1 MLSASQEIYSQRVRL
16 VFQNRGKLF
25 ESQYR
30 GWALRLLV
38 NIDRVTWW
46 PLVRFSESGVVQW
59 VARVVTALRAGREL
73 CHERQSPFLDFRF
86 HD

>member
-1 MLSASQEIYSQRVRL
+1 VVVQQELFMLSVSQEIYSQKVRL

-38 NIDRVTWW
+38 NIDRGFLGCAGMFLRL
-46 PLVRFSESGVVQW
+46 PDGHLERSLRFWLQEQIAAW
-59 VARVVTALRAGREL
+59 TL
-73 CHERQSPFLDFRF
+73 
-86 HD
+86 